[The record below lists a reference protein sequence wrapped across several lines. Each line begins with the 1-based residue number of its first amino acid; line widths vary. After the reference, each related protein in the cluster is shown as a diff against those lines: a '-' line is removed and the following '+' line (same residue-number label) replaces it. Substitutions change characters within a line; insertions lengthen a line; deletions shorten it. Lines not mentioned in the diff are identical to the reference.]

1 MLRAIALI
9 AVAAGPAGA
18 APLGLGRAALPEE
31 IAAWNI
37 DVRPDG
43 LGLPAGSGDVA
54 TGEQLW
60 IERCSTCHGDF
71 GEAVGRWPQIAGGE
85 GTLAKQDPVKTPG
98 SYWPYAST
106 LVDYVHRAMPYGNAQ
121 SLTADETYALVAYIL
136 DLNYIVED
144 DFVLSPETFG
154 EVQMPNVDG
163 FFPDDR
169 PAVELSK
176 FTEPACMENCKA
188 SVEITARA
196 AVIDVT
202 PVLPAGATGIE
213 GESASG
219 AAPAVSGSA
228 GGSETAQSATQGEAV
243 PAGQTSDAGVNMATD
258 GAGPAASGETAPDP
272 ALVDAGEKV
281 FRKCKACHQIGEGA
295 KNRVG
300 PRLTGVVGRTVGGVD
315 NFAYSK
321 ALTDAGAGGMV
332 WNHETLAGF
341 LEAPKQYLSG
351 TKMSFAGLKSE
362 DDIAAVIAYLDADG
376 G

>member
-1 MLRAIALI
+1 MIRLLALAALVGGP
-9 AVAAGPAGA
+9 AVAG
-18 APLGLGRAALPEE
+18 PLGLGREALPEE

-37 DVRPDG
+37 DIRPDG
-43 LGLPAGSGDVA
+43 TGLPAGSGDVA
-54 TGEQLW
+54 TGERLW
-60 IERCSTCHGDF
+60 VERCAACHGDF

-85 GTLAKQDPVKTPG
+85 GTLTRDRPVKTPG

-106 LVDYVHRAMPYGNAQ
+106 LVDYVHRAMPFGNAQ

-136 DLNYIVED
+136 NLNYIVPE

-154 EVQMPNVDG
+154 EVQMPNADG
-163 FFPDDR
+163 FFPDNR
-169 PAVELSK
+169 PEAELTK
-176 FTEPACMENCKA
+176 FTEPVCMENCKD

-202 PVLPAGATGIE
+202 PEGAAGAVGLE
-213 GESASG
+213 GDAT
-219 AAPAVSGSA
+219 
-228 GGSETAQSATQGEAV
+228 GGSETSTG
-243 PAGQTSDAGVNMATD
+243 
-258 GAGPAASGETAPDP
+258 SGEGAAAPVSIEAAATPQDAAPDP

-300 PRLTGVVGRTVGGVD
+300 PRLTGVVGRSVGGLED
-315 NFAYSK
+315 YAYSK
-321 ALTDAGAGGMV
+321 ALTEAGASGMV
-332 WNHETLAGF
+332 WNHDTLAGF
-341 LEAPKQYLSG
+341 LAGPKDYLKG

-362 DDIAAVIAYLDADG
+362 SDIEAVIAYLEADG